1 MRNDVP
7 TMQPGPT
14 GACAVQGRVRWSPV
28 KSLWWV
34 AMAVGALL
42 ALTIYFSVGG
52 LLLGLGTTAVTL
64 CLGHSL
70 GMHRR
75 FIHRAYEAPLW
86 LERLFVY
93 LGTLV
98 GMAGP
103 LGMMRTHDLRDWAQR
118 QPQCHDYFGHRRA
131 FLHDGWWQLHCEI
144 ELNCPPR
151 FVPPPDIESDRF
163 YRWLERHWLWQQLPW
178 ALLFFALGG
187 IGWVLWGVCFRV
199 WVGVTGHWLIGHF
212 AHRHGHRAWEVQRA
226 AVQGFNVRL
235 PGLGALGWWIT
246 GAITFGECWHNNHH
260 AFPASSR
267 IGHAA
272 HELDPGWWVL
282 LALRRVGLVGRLA
295 LPCDLPHRPELRPM
309 PVALPIYPLT
319 LLYDRRCAVCRLEMD
334 ELQARDSDSKLRFVD
349 ISQDGFD
356 AAVWGATLAEL
367 NAVIHARDAQ
377 GCTHRGVSALRLAYV
392 AVGRGWV
399 LAPTGWPVLRP
410 LSDAFYAW
418 FARHRY
424 GISRLLSP
432 LIEHIAAARTARR
445 MQRCASGVCE
455 R

>member
-7 TMQPGPT
+7 TMQTGPG
-14 GACAVQGRVRWSPV
+14 GACAVQGHVRWSPV
-28 KSLWWV
+28 KSLWWM
-34 AMAVGALL
+34 AMAAGALL
-42 ALTIYFSVGG
+42 ALTTHFSFSG
-52 LLLGLGTTAVTL
+52 LALGLCTTAVTL

-75 FIHRAYEAPLW
+75 FIHRAFEAPLW
-86 LERLFVY
+86 LERLLVY

-118 QPQCHDYFGHRRA
+118 QLQCHDYFGHRRS
-131 FLHDGWWQLHCEI
+131 FLHDGWWQLHCDI
-144 ELNCPPR
+144 ELDRPPV
-151 FVPPPDIESDRF
+151 FVLPPEIESDRF

-178 ALLFFALGG
+178 ALLFFMLGG

-199 WVGVTGHWLIGHF
+199 WVGLTGHWLIGHF
-212 AHRHGHRAWEVQRA
+212 AHRHGHRAWDVQHA
-226 AVQGFNVRL
+226 AVQGFNVRV

-246 GAITFGECWHNNHH
+246 GAVSFGECWHNNHH

-267 IGHAA
+267 IGHAV

-282 LALRRVGLVGRLA
+282 LALRGVGLVSKLA
-295 LPCDLPHRPELRPM
+295 LPRDLPDRPELRP
-309 PVALPIYPLT
+309 LPGAQSIYPLT

-334 ELQARDSDSKLRFVD
+334 ELQARDTHSKLRFVD

-356 AAVWGATLAEL
+356 AAAWGATLAEL
-367 NAVIHARDAQ
+367 NAVIQARDAQ
-377 GCTHRGVSALRLAYV
+377 GRAHQGVPALRLAYA
-392 AVGRGWV
+392 AVGRGWLV
-399 LAPTGWPVLRP
+399 APTDWPVLRP
-410 LSDAFYAW
+410 LFDVLYAW

-424 GISRLLSP
+424 GISRLMSP
-432 LIEHIAAARTARR
+432 VIEHIAAARAARR
-445 MQRCASGVCE
+445 MQRCAGGVCE